1 MSCAVLYK
9 SKYGT
14 TKLYAGWT
22 ALKLG
27 ADLYEVSHFNVKD
40 FKEYDTLIFGLPVY
54 MDKIMGIEF
63 LINNFEKIK
72 EKNLI
77 IFTVG
82 AKSEKYVYQ
91 EKLQNIKKFHFR
103 GKIDFNELNIK
114 DKILLYSLKDRMNIK
129 KLLLDEE
136 KEFLDFI
143 KKQRNLVNKKNVD
156 CIIDFVEN
164 II

>member
-27 ADLYEVSHFNVKD
+27 ADLYELSDFNLNNINH
-40 FKEYDTLIFGLPVY
+40 YNTIIFGLPVY
-54 MDKIMGIEF
+54 MDKVKGIDF
-63 LINNFEKIK
+63 LIRNCEKF
-72 EKNLI
+72 KNRNI
-77 IFTVG
+77 ILFTVG
-82 AKSEKYVYQ
+82 AKSEKYIYQ
-91 EKLQNIKKFHFR
+91 NELKDIKKFHFR

-114 DKILLYSLKDRMNIK
+114 DKILLYTLKDRISVK
-129 KLLLDEE
+129 KILLDEE

-143 KKQRNLVNKKNVD
+143 KKQENLINKKNINEILEFIESV
-156 CIIDFVEN
+156 
-164 II
+164 